1 MIVIFGASTD
11 VGRRLATKLAD
22 AKFHF
27 RVVSRSRSSDIE
39 ADLSTGVGVQE
50 AMQGAD
56 TVVSCAHSKFTDQLL
71 AAMPRSVSKVVLTG
85 SAWRYSNV
93 PDPRADQVRNAE
105 ASFLKS
111 RRSGVMLHPT
121 MIYGGE
127 QENNI
132 KRLMQ
137 VIRLLPVIPAPGGG
151 GQIVQPIYIDDAVDC
166 IFAALNRD
174 WQGSHVVALAGP
186 PLTWRDMVKSCAASI
201 DCPKPIIGV
210 PASPIIA
217 ILMILNKIGFRHV
230 DANMVRRFR
239 ENVNVS
245 ILEMIKNL
253 SVPPRDFDRGV
264 RQAVADWKRE
274 GSL

>member
-11 VGRRLATKLAD
+11 VGRRLATKLTD
-22 AKFHF
+22 AKLHF
-27 RVVSRSRSSDIE
+27 RMVSRSGSSDIE
-39 ADLSTGVGVQE
+39 ADLSTGVGMQE
-50 AMQGAD
+50 AMQGVD
-56 TVVSCAHSKFTDQLL
+56 TVVSCAHSKFTDQIL
-71 AAMPRSVSKVVLTG
+71 AAVPSSVSKVILTG
-85 SAWRYSNV
+85 SAWRYSKV
-93 PDPRADQVRNAE
+93 PDQRADQVRNAE

-111 RRSGVMLHPT
+111 NRSGVMLHPT

-132 KRLMQ
+132 KRLLQ
-137 VIRLLPVIPAPGGG
+137 VIRQLPLIPAPGGG
-151 GQIVQPIYIDDAVDC
+151 NQIVQPIYIDDVVDC
-166 IFAALNRD
+166 LFAALTRD
-174 WQGSHVVALAGP
+174 WRGTHVVALAGP
-186 PLTWRDMVKSCAASI
+186 PLTWRDMVESCAASI

-217 ILMILNKIGFRHV
+217 ILAILNMIGLKHV

-239 ENVNVS
+239 ENVNISVP
-245 ILEMIKNL
+245 EMVRSL

-264 RQAVADWKRE
+264 RQAVADWKRG